1 MDTDEHGFS
10 KGLYREFREFK
21 RIRSKR
27 FTIGWSFGLTGRVG
41 SDTHSSIPR
50 MFTGTFMFT
59 VRSRAT
65 NARRDHCSCQTTTPP
80 ARLIRRRAYS
90 VAAGLVFLFAAS
102 ARAQIGFE
110 QVRSFGFPEGM
121 GDSASGGV
129 IEGSDHKLYGTTVEG
144 GANGNFGVVYS
155 LQRDGTGYAVVHHF
169 LGAPS
174 DGAQSVASLAEG
186 PSGILYGTTS
196 SGGTT
201 NGGAVF
207 KLNQDGSG

>member
-27 FTIGWSFGLTGRVG
+27 FTIGWSFGLTGKAG
-41 SDTHSSIPR
+41 SDTHSSTP
-50 MFTGTFMFT
+50 GWSGATFIST

-65 NARRDHCSCQTTTPP
+65 TARGDRCSCKTTTPP

-102 ARAQIGFE
+102 AQAQIGFE

-121 GDSASGGV
+121 GDSASG
-129 IEGSDHKLYGTTVEG
+129 
-144 GANGNFGVVYS
+144 
-155 LQRDGTGYAVVHHF
+155 
-169 LGAPS
+169 
-174 DGAQSVASLAEG
+174 
-186 PSGILYGTTS
+186 
-196 SGGTT
+196 
-201 NGGAVF
+201 
-207 KLNQDGSG
+207 